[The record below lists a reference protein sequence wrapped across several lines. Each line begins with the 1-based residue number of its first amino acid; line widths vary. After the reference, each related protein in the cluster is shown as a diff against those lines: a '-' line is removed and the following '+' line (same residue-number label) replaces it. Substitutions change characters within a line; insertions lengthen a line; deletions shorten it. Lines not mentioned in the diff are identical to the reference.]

1 MKLVALVGTNASYS
15 YNRKLLWYM
24 KKRFGQLAQIDV
36 LEISDLPLFSED
48 TLDRPD
54 SVLFLSNKIAEADG
68 LIISTP
74 EYDHSITA
82 ALKSV
87 LEWLSWG
94 DEHPLTKKPIMIVG
108 ASLGNMGT
116 VFAQENLRQILNSPG
131 IDAFVLPGNQ
141 FLLGRASQSFSERGD
156 LTEEKTIHWL
166 EHCFN
171 NFVGF
176 VKVINPA
183 KEKQPQ
189 FIDDVSEQWW
199 IEDASLGLP
208 FEDDADTG
216 STEDLDDGTSLFA

>member
-94 DEHPLTKKPIMIVG
+94 M
-108 ASLGNMGT
+108 S
-116 VFAQENLRQILNSPG
+116 
-131 IDAFVLPGNQ
+131 
-141 FLLGRASQSFSERGD
+141 
-156 LTEEKTIHWL
+156 IH
-166 EHCFN
+166 
-171 NFVGF
+171 
-176 VKVINPA
+176 
-183 KEKQPQ
+183 
-189 FIDDVSEQWW
+189 
-199 IEDASLGLP
+199 
-208 FEDDADTG
+208 
-216 STEDLDDGTSLFA
+216 